1 MNARKKH
8 QFTEVA
14 KEVPAAT
21 ILEHCRTVVEK
32 RDFVSTGIMTYAE
45 GDMLEV
51 EISDYTR
58 FDLGESVKLTVYTPA
73 GIYVIPSTIVGKDYG
88 SLMMIN
94 PPENQ
99 RKFAEK
105 RAHPRVE
112 VSTTGV
118 VAAVAPSGGAGQKK
132 LMHRPVPFQ
141 VKNISLS
148 GIGFTMPKA
157 LNLDHNSHV
166 ELELNLGTMIPCVAE
181 IIRSESSEE
190 GIYYG
195 ARYVQVSEDKLNS
208 LRAYILREQISAHSV
223 RKRSE
228 DRKRMFK

>member
-1 MNARKKH
+1 MSARKKH
-8 QFTEVA
+8 QFTEVV
-14 KEVPAAT
+14 KEVPSAT

-32 RDFVSTGIMTYAE
+32 RNFVSTGVMTYAE

-51 EISDYTR
+51 EISDYAR
-58 FDLGESVKLTVYTPA
+58 FDLGESVKLTVYTPV

-112 VSTTGV
+112 VSSTGV
-118 VAAVAPSGGAGQKK
+118 VAAVVASGGTGQKK
-132 LMHRPVPFQ
+132 LLHKPISFQ

-148 GIGFTMPKA
+148 GIGFTMPEA
-157 LNLDHNSHV
+157 LNLDRNSQV
-166 ELELNLGTMIPCVAE
+166 ELELNLGTIIPCVAE
-181 IIRSESSEE
+181 IIRSESSEDE
-190 GIYYG
+190 VYYG
-195 ARYVQVSEDKLNS
+195 ARYIQVSEDKLNS

-223 RKRSE
+223 RKRTE
-228 DRKRMFK
+228 NRKRMFK